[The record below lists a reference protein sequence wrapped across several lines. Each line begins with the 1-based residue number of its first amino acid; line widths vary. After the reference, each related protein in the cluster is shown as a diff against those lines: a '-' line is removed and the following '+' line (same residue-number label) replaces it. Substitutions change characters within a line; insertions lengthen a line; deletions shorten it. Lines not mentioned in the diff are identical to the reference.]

1 MAIKLGLPFTIAI
14 GLFAQGGQTLEGW
27 GQLTALGIVAVVLI
41 FIVTKLLPQ
50 AADRF
55 VKQTELHVDAQK
67 AQQAEFVRVIDA
79 IHARAHDDY
88 QALAA
93 AISQLQVHCAAN
105 IGKTNE

>member
-1 MAIKLGLPFTIAI
+1 MFRLSIPFAFAMA
-14 GLFAQGGQTLEGW
+14 LFAETAAGDFGPW
-27 GQLTALGIVAVVLI
+27 ANLTALTIVGIVLI
-41 FIVTKLLPQ
+41 YIVTKLLPSLYEK
-50 AADRF
+50 F
-55 VKQTELHVDAQK
+55 VRQTELHVEAQK

-79 IHARAHDDY
+79 IHARTHDDY